1 MCETLGRRFKF
12 EVLGYGPEWRSTSGI
27 LQGCPISVLLLNL
40 LMSVW
45 GTRISSLNTASTN
58 DVSETE
64 PQGYADDCWV
74 TTTLKPALCK
84 AITECDAFASKTQL
98 LLSDD
103 KFGIYANER
112 GMLEDLDDVT
122 LSGKKLTA

>member
-1 MCETLGRRFKF
+1 M
-12 EVLGYGPEWRSTSGI
+12 
-27 LQGCPISVLLLNL
+27 
-40 LMSVW
+40 
-45 GTRISSLNTASTN
+45 
-58 DVSETE
+58 SETE

-74 TTTLKPALCK
+74 TTTSKPALRK
-84 AITECDAFASKTQL
+84 AVSECDAFASKTQL